1 MGVERISR
9 VPCGPLRPFVRLV
22 WAVEESDA
30 PARAQRHEHVLPTG
44 AMHIVIRLGQDP
56 LRLYAGP
63 QDRTGTLAG
72 DAMVGGARDTFYGRL
87 VSGPQCS
94 VGAQLRPGGG
104 EALLGVP
111 AAELAG
117 RHTPLDDIWGAAV
130 AAMRE
135 RLPELPLAERLD
147 AFEAW
152 LLARLPRVRAM
163 HPAVAQLLSEFTVRG
178 DVGRAI
184 AGTGYSHRAMITL
197 FRRSVGLAPK
207 EYVRVL
213 RFTRALARM
222 RAGHAL
228 ADVALAAGYSDQA
241 HFSREFRA
249 FAGATPSHYLRIAPP
264 DAHHLPV
271 GSLP

>member
-1 MGVERISR
+1 MGAERISR
-9 VPCGPLRPFVRLV
+9 LPCGPLRPFVRLV
-22 WAVEESDA
+22 WAVDEPA
-30 PARAQRHEHVLPTG
+30 GPRPARRHEHVLPTG
-44 AMHIVIRLGQDP
+44 AMHLVIRLRQDP

-63 QDRTGTLAG
+63 EDRTGTLAAG
-72 DAMVGGARDTFYGRL
+72 ALIGGARDTFYGRL

-111 AAELAG
+111 AFELAH
-117 RHTPLDDIWGAAV
+117 RHTPLDDVWGAGV

-135 RLPELPLAERLD
+135 RLPELPLAARLD

-178 DVGRAI
+178 DVGRVI
-184 AGTGYSHRAMITL
+184 AGTGYSHRTMIDL

-213 RFTRALARM
+213 RFTRALGAHAGRPSARRG
-222 RAGHAL
+222 RAGRRLQRPGAL
-228 ADVALAAGYSDQA
+228 LERVPGVRRRDRVPLSPHRA
-241 HFSREFRA
+241 SR
-249 FAGATPSHYLRIAPP
+249 P
-264 DAHHLPV
+264 HHLPI